1 MDNNLIVEMIN
12 NFPIGSFPQT
22 REESLSKAEIVAF
35 LSRFQDQF
43 MVIDDI
49 DERELMVRNF
59 LGNVMELQDSETLP
73 SLEQAERIL
82 RLSSGFIKDYGKVQ
96 YIKETNPNF
105 DKTFDVVA
113 NGIGLINEE
122 TPKLR

>member
-22 REESLSKAEIVAF
+22 REESLSNAEIVAF

-49 DERELMVRNF
+49 DEL
-59 LGNVMELQDSETLP
+59 
-73 SLEQAERIL
+73 
-82 RLSSGFIKDYGKVQ
+82 
-96 YIKETNPNF
+96 
-105 DKTFDVVA
+105 
-113 NGIGLINEE
+113 
-122 TPKLR
+122 